1 MQQEIEIVKS
11 TGAAIM
17 KGNVCR
23 EEIRQSRKSSKIYDF
38 SFFKQLENNSKN
50 ILVMK
55 ATIKNDLWGFTLYL
69 SITVLLGIDIA
80 FLALFIKE
88 NSDRCHYYNG
98 KWNKKDLIFGT
109 LAITIGTII
118 NHFL

>member
-1 MQQEIEIVKS
+1 
-11 TGAAIM
+11 
-17 KGNVCR
+17 
-23 EEIRQSRKSSKIYDF
+23 
-38 SFFKQLENNSKN
+38 
-50 ILVMK
+50 MK

-69 SITVLLGIDIA
+69 SITVLLGMDIA